1 MYNGWIAT
9 DSFGIF
15 AMTGVAFNIL
25 FANLAT
31 SKKKVFLLPG
41 LMTWHL
47 YFGLV

>member
-1 MYNGWIAT
+1 MDGLPQIP
-9 DSFGIF
+9 SESSQL
-15 AMTGVAFNIL
+15 TGVAFNIL